1 MRYIDE
7 KTIANYGCRQKLL
20 GGVPTLAHK
29 NARSA
34 HTRGFWGHVPQEM
47 FWFSAL

>member
-7 KTIANYGCRQKLL
+7 KTIANHGRRQKFL
-20 GGVPTLAHK
+20 GGVPTLTHK

-34 HTRGFWGHVPQEM
+34 HTRGVWGNVPQEI